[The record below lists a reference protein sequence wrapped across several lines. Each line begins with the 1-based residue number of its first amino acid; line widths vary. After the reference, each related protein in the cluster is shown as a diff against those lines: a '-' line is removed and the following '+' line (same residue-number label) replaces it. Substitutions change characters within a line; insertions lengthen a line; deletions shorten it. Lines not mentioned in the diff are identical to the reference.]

1 MQQAKETYIYSSFDD
16 ISSIDEELEDL
27 DLEWVSHNRLIL
39 LVKLENVVVIRE
51 RKQNY
56 NDSNYGVTGR
66 YNPIERV
73 RTEQNK

>member
-66 YNPIERV
+66 YNSIERV